1 MDGESGVVVIDLG
14 YERGEPDSYRN
25 PGRSTVQSW
34 FPALL
39 MAALLLVCAGASDP
53 PAKSPLS
60 PVLRLRIGP
69 ADAYALTT
77 DGALLAQTFGQLTS
91 YNLKDGRIRWQAAQA
106 SPAFRLRLT
115 DGLLLMRPWTTGLRD
130 PGTTAVSL
138 ATGVSRW
145 QRDGNVLTVT
155 GSSALLAV
163 EPVRSYAGANRRVE
177 GPIDAIDPLTGR
189 TRWTV
194 NVPGS
199 GVLLGV
205 PGGSDTTARMLLVHA
220 DRTMALHDLGDGT
233 RLAAAAIPAA
243 DYGPDNPAVAGG
255 VIMLRHP
262 GDTGMEISAY
272 EAGSLRR
279 LWTRPAYDAY
289 VVKQCGELACLI
301 GQNGVRAVDPATGY
315 TRWMRPE
322 WKDVE
327 ANGTMYVAYSGEA
340 GHAPAAL
347 IDPDTG
353 TMRVD
358 LAGWRPVGGNGGEDH
373 LLVTRAVDAGARTM
387 VAVARPGDREP
398 RLLADLPA
406 GTGDCQ
412 AVPGRLVCRSMYG
425 ELVVWAYREG

>member
-1 MDGESGVVVIDLG
+1 MDSESGVVVIDLG

-34 FPALL
+34 FPALI

-60 PVLRLRIGP
+60 PVLRVQVGP

-91 YNLKDGRIRWQAAQA
+91 YDLKDGQVRWQAGQA

-115 DGLLLMRPWTTGLRD
+115 DGLLLLRPWTTGLRD

-138 ATGVSRW
+138 ANGVSRW
-145 QRDGNVLTVT
+145 QRDGNVLTVD

-163 EPVRSYAGANRRVE
+163 EPVKSYAGANRRVE
-177 GPIDAIDPLTGR
+177 GPIDALDPLTGQ

-199 GVLLGV
+199 GVVLGV
-205 PGGSDTTARMLLVHA
+205 PGTADNGARMLLVQA
-220 DRTMALHDLGDGT
+220 DRTMALHDLVDGAK
-233 RLAAAAIPAA
+233 LAATTIPAA
-243 DYGPDNPAVAGG
+243 DYGPDNPSVAGG
-255 VIMLRHP
+255 VIILRHP
-262 GDTGMEISAY
+262 GNNGMEISAY
-272 EAGSLRR
+272 DPGTLRQ
-279 LWTRPAYDAY
+279 LWTEPADEAY
-289 VVKQCGELACLI
+289 LVKQCGVLACLI
-301 GQNGVRAVDPATGY
+301 GQNGVRAIDPATGD
-315 TRWMRPE
+315 TRWRRPE
-322 WKDVE
+322 WKDID
-327 ANGTMYVAYSGEA
+327 ATGAMYVAYSGEA

-347 IDPDTG
+347 VDPDTG
-353 TMRVD
+353 AVRVD
-358 LAGWRPVGGNGGEDH
+358 LAGWLPIGGNGGKDH